1 MDQQILQLVCE
12 QRDCTV
18 TSVQLVCQINGLIV
32 EQVYCQIYYGAPSKP
47 EVKNRRR
54 KQRTETGNP
63 REIIVLCLR
72 EVHIEGTKA
81 GESDFLCAVSVEAF
95 GKVDE
100 PNEENRFIPLD
111 NDVLQQA
118 MNYITPL
125 ALSYSHQ
132 HVLRN
137 DVHSNLV
144 TIMDIDTE
152 MALYDVIRKYNKLG
166 ILPGVDTNESIKDFT
181 ELATAW
187 RRRTS
192 GHFHSLSSWGECST
206 RSPPKQGAA

>member
-12 QRDCTV
+12 QRDGKV
-18 TSVQLVCQINGLIV
+18 TSVQSVCQINRLIV
-32 EQVYCQIYYGAPSKP
+32 EQVYCRIYHWAPSKP
-47 EVKNRRR
+47 EVRESTLETETEGRGR
-54 KQRTETGNP
+54 KQRIETGNA

-72 EVHIEGTKA
+72 EVHSEENEA

-95 GKVDE
+95 GNVKE

-125 ALSYSHQ
+125 ALSYSQQ

-137 DVHSNLV
+137 DVHMNLA

-152 MALYDVIRKYNKLG
+152 MVLYDVIIKYNQLG

-187 RRRTS
+187 MRGTS
-192 GHFHSLSSWGECST
+192 SQ
-206 RSPPKQGAA
+206 P